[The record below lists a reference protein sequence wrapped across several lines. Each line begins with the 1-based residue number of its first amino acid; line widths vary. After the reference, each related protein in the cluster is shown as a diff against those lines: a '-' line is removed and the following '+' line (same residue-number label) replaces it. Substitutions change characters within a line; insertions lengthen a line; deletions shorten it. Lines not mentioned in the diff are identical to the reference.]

1 VSERLLDLLGPEDR
15 RALLS
20 RMARRR
26 YRRGD
31 TLFHEGDPGDTVHVI
46 DTGHVAVRTST
57 TSGDVAT
64 LAVLGQGAMF
74 GELALVDPSA
84 RRTASAV
91 ALDVVETRTLHQ
103 RDFAA
108 LRASHPDVEHFVVE
122 VLAAQVRRLTAQLVE
137 ALYVPADQRVV
148 RRLVD
153 VARLYEDGPGS
164 VSVPLKQED
173 IASLAGTT
181 RPTAN
186 RVLKQ
191 LEASGVVELARGRI
205 VVVDRASLA
214 RHG

>member
-1 VSERLLDLLGPEDR
+1 VSERLLDLLGPDDR
-15 RALLS
+15 RALLAK
-20 RMARRR
+20 MARRR

-64 LAVLGQGAMF
+64 LAVLGRGTMF

-84 RRTASAV
+84 RRTASAA

-108 LRASHPDVEHFVVE
+108 LRTSHPDVERFVVD

-164 VSVPLKQED
+164 VEIPLKQED
-173 IASLAGTT
+173 IASMAGTT

-205 VVVDRASLA
+205 VVVARDSLA